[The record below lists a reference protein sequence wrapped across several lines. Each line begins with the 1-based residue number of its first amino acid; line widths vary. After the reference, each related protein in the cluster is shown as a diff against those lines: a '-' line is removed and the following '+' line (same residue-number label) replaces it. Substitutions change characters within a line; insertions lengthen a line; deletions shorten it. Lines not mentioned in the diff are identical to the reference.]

1 MMDGHL
7 LQTNKRFEQLKKKQ
21 KQKISGWIMYT
32 LTQEDK
38 LNN

>member
-1 MMDGHL
+1 VDGHL
-7 LQTNKRFEQLKKKQ
+7 LQTNKRYEQLKQKQ
-21 KQKISGWIMYT
+21 KQKISGGIMYT